1 MITYYKYT
9 FYTLYIENSVK
20 NTLILSIS
28 LLAAFLLHGN
38 AVAGTVVN
46 LNYNDFS
53 STSGVTLSGGATQVG
68 NALQLSTQGVG
79 YDAGGVFFNKPVS
92 VSSFNAEFTFQFS
105 NTNGADGMAFVIKN
119 SGSSGTGTG
128 GLGGIGGALGY
139 GSINKSVGI
148 EFDSSKNTAKGYND
162 IDANHIAIDT
172 NGSMISLAQL
182 TVSPIFNGTGVWHAW
197 VDYDGSL
204 LSIST
209 SQNGVK
215 PGTAMLSQKM
225 DIQSIV
231 GSPTALVGFTAATGS
246 NTQTT
251 QLLSFSE
258 SSPTPEPSTY
268 VLMSVGAVIAGIA
281 ARRKMLR
288 VGG

>member
-105 NTNGADGMAFVIKN
+105 STFGADGMAFVIKN

-148 EFDSSKNTAKGYND
+148 EFDSSQNTAKGYND
-162 IDANHIAIDT
+162 IDGNHIAIDT
-172 NGSMISLAQL
+172 NGSMISLAQR
-182 TVSPIFNGTGVWHAW
+182 TVSPIFKGTGVWHAW